1 MVATM
6 IKLVKKEPFD
16 RRGNIMT
23 IVKWDPF
30 RDVATLQDRI
40 NRLFNESFGQT
51 RDLDDDMR
59 ECAWR
64 PAVDIYETQG
74 ELVFKVELPGIQK
87 EDVSVEVKDNVL
99 TLKGERFP
107 EPQIDAENYYR
118 KEICFGTFERSFT
131 LQESERSFTLQERIQ
146 PELIK
151 ATFKDGVLKVKIP
164 RPQVEKPNKITV
176 EVE

>member
-1 MVATM
+1 
-6 IKLVKKEPFD
+6 
-16 RRGNIMT
+16 MT

-51 RDLDDDMR
+51 RDLNDDMKA
-59 ECAWR
+59 CAWS
-64 PAVDIYETQG
+64 PAVDIYETEG
-74 ELVFKVELPGIQK
+74 ELVLKAELPGIQK

-107 EPQIDAENYYR
+107 EPEVDADKYYR

-131 LQESERSFTLQERIQ
+131 LQDRIQ

-151 ATFKDGVLKVKIP
+151 ATFKNGVLIVKIP
-164 RPQVEKPNKITV
+164 RPQLEKPKQINV